1 MKLGHNI
8 LKGSGLILKKEKE
21 FISKTKS
28 CFVLCWPAFPRIFVA
43 SQIFVLLK
51 KVGSLKLRVAVF
63 ADIFGSGFW
72 RALIVEEGVVP
83 VCRCLTPEGHQATRN
98 LEKNQFQE

>member
-72 RALIVEEGVVP
+72 QNVSDPPPPKVKIFFIAFLDDSEPIQKKVI
-83 VCRCLTPEGHQATRN
+83 T
-98 LEKNQFQE
+98 